1 MEAKLPIPS
10 CSQEHWS
17 RSKEAEKWD
26 KCSRVVEEIQK
37 HKSGKIDA
45 KVGRNENAFLF
56 LNSP

>member
-45 KVGRNENAFLF
+45 KGEEMKMLF
-56 LNSP
+56 FF